1 MTPEFIRAKH
11 FTVAARTEVGLLV
24 LHTMEVPCASGMAR
38 RVAQGFA
45 LGERVASAHYCVDPS
60 NVVQCV
66 REDDVAFHCKSNATG
81 DVNRHSIGI
90 EHAGYSEGPSATD
103 WQDEHAAGMFDLSA
117 ELAAEVCRRW
127 QIPIVHL
134 TPAQLLAGQ
143 RGIIGHVDATVAY
156 QVPGGHQDPGKDW
169 PWDNW
174 LSLVLARVPP
184 ASNS

>member
-1 MTPEFIRAKH
+1 MTPEFLQALHFAKLG
-11 FTVAARTEVGLLV
+11 RTSVDLLV
-24 LHTMEVPCASGMAR
+24 LHVMEVPCVSGMAR

-45 LGERVASAHYCVDPS
+45 RGDRVASCHYCVDPS
-60 NVVQCV
+60 NVIQCG
-66 REDDVAFHCKSNATG
+66 REDDEAFHCRSDATG
-81 DVNRHSIGI
+81 EINRVSIGI

-117 ELAAEVCRRW
+117 ELAADICRRW

-134 TPAQLLAGQ
+134 TPDQLLSGQ
-143 RGIIGHVDATVAY
+143 RGIIGHVDATEVY
-156 QVPGGHQDPGKDW
+156 QVQGGHQDPGKTW

-184 ASNS
+184 ASNL

>member
-1 MTPEFIRAKH
+1 MSHGGLLLEEKPDLPADGPAWLSSVDAAMRILNRAVL
-11 FTVAARTEVGLLV
+11 FAGGLALVAASLV
-24 LHTMEVPCASGMAR
+24 LTHS
-38 RVAQGFA
+38 
-45 LGERVASAHYCVDPS
+45 
-60 NVVQCV
+60 VVV
-66 REDDVAFHCKSNATG
+66 RYILK
-81 DVNRHSIGI
+81 
-90 EHAGYSEGPSATD
+90 SATD

-134 TPAQLLAGQ
+134 TPDQLLAGQ
-143 RGIIGHVDATVAY
+143 RGIIGHVDATEAY
-156 QVPGGHQDPGKDW
+156 QVQGGHQDPGKDW